1 MKIYDKEIYNK
12 QKSLNTVVIIVVAF
26 IIGFVVGYFGN
37 AAVKNTNTVH
47 HHNNTVNNKVTQN
60 TEIKRD
66 TI

>member
-12 QKSLNTVVIIVVAF
+12 QKSINTVVVIVVAF

-37 AAVKNTNTVH
+37 AAVKSTNTTNNNINNTNT
-47 HHNNTVNNKVTQN
+47 QN
-60 TEIKRD
+60 TNVSTD

>member
-47 HHNNTVNNKVTQN
+47 HNNTVNNRTTQN